1 VASLKSYVVTR
12 ALLTIPTILILMTVV
27 FIVMRI
33 MPGDPVTAIL
43 GQKAPQ
49 EVIDAL
55 KHQLGFDQPL
65 YVQYFTYIANVF
77 MGNFQNSMLW
87 GRRPVL
93 TEISEHLP
101 ATIELTIFSF
111 LICIAIGL
119 ASGVFA
125 AKRAGS
131 KTDTLVRISGIT
143 TYALFIPWLGMM
155 MQMVFGVYLHVL
167 PIAGRADAFMEPAR
181 VTGLYVLDSII
192 TANGPAL
199 VNSLRHLALPA
210 LTLGIALSGIFTRLT
225 RSTMIDVNSQDYIRA
240 MRARGLPEGLVTR
253 HAFKNTLVPIITMMG
268 LQFAILLAGAVLTE
282 TTFSWPGMGS
292 FLYERISY
300 RDYTTVQG
308 TLVFFAI
315 LICLVSLVVDMIYAY
330 IDPRIR
336 Y

>member
-1 VASLKSYVVTR
+1 MASLKSYIITR
-12 ALLTIPTILILMTVV
+12 ALLIIPTILILMTVV

-33 MPGDPVTAIL
+33 MPGDPVIALL
-43 GQKAPQ
+43 GQHAPQ

-55 KHQLGFDQPL
+55 RHQLGFDQPL
-65 YVQYFTYIANVF
+65 YIQYFTYITSLLT
-77 MGNFQNSMLW
+77 GNFQNSMLW
-87 GRRPVL
+87 GHRPVL

-125 AKRAGS
+125 AKRAGG
-131 KTDTLVRISGIT
+131 KTDTLVRVSGIA

-155 MQMVFGVYLHVL
+155 LQMVFGVWLHIF
-167 PIAGRADAFMEPAR
+167 PIAGRIDAYLEPAHI
-181 VTGLYVLDSII
+181 TGLYVLDSIL
-192 TANGPAL
+192 TGNGQAFF
-199 VNSLRHLALPA
+199 NSLWHLALPA
-210 LTLGIALSGIFTRLT
+210 LTLGIVLSGIFTRLT
-225 RSTMIDVNSQDYIRA
+225 RSTMIDVNAQDYIRA
-240 MRARGLPEGLVTR
+240 MRARGLPESLVTK

-282 TTFSWPGMGS
+282 TTFSWPGMGT

-308 TLVFFAI
+308 TLVFFAL
-315 LICLVSLVVDMIYAY
+315 LICLVSLVVDIIYAY